1 MEREKPLRSANSI
14 KVSYKVIRYHV
25 KYRGVSSR
33 GNVLRPG
40 NFVCKEASPKTL
52 HGLTIMLLNTMD
64 KKIGVVDLLEKRT
77 ESHQETD
84 FIVVICKNKECV
96 IPVDEVKDI
105 FQTVEN
111 DIVPIPP
118 FAAKGMKKTSLEG
131 CFRSAMP

>member
-1 MEREKPLRSANSI
+1 MSSI
-14 KVSYKVIRYHV
+14 VVFRAGETYFGLETSFVRAITKDIAWTDNNVAEYH
-25 KYRGVSSR
+25 GQ
-33 GNVLRPG
+33 
-40 NFVCKEASPKTL
+40 
-52 HGLTIMLLNTMD
+52 
-64 KKIGVVDLLEKRT
+64 KIGVVDLLEKRT

-118 FAAKGMKKTSLEG
+118 FAAKGMKKNF
-131 CFRSAMP
+131 FRGVFPISNALILLLDVRRF

>member
-1 MEREKPLRSANSI
+1 MSSI
-14 KVSYKVIRYHV
+14 VVFRVGDTYFGLETSFVRAITKDIAWTDNNVAEYH
-25 KYRGVSSR
+25 GQ
-33 GNVLRPG
+33 
-40 NFVCKEASPKTL
+40 
-52 HGLTIMLLNTMD
+52 
-64 KKIGVVDLLEKRT
+64 KIGVVDLLEKRT

-118 FAAKGMKKTSLEG
+118 FAAKGMKKNF
-131 CFRSAMP
+131 FRGVFPISNALILLLDVRRF

>member
-1 MEREKPLRSANSI
+1 MSSI
-14 KVSYKVIRYHV
+14 VVFRVGETYFGLETSFVRAITKDIAWTDNNVAEYH
-25 KYRGVSSR
+25 GQ
-33 GNVLRPG
+33 
-40 NFVCKEASPKTL
+40 
-52 HGLTIMLLNTMD
+52 
-64 KKIGVVDLLEKRT
+64 KIGVVDLLEKRT

-118 FAAKGMKKTSLEG
+118 FAAKGMKKNF
-131 CFRSAMP
+131 FRGVFPISNALVLLLDVRRF

>member
-1 MEREKPLRSANSI
+1 MSSI
-14 KVSYKVIRYHV
+14 VVFRVGETYFGLETSFVRAITKDIAWTDNNVAEYH
-25 KYRGVSSR
+25 GQ
-33 GNVLRPG
+33 
-40 NFVCKEASPKTL
+40 
-52 HGLTIMLLNTMD
+52 
-64 KKIGVVDLLEKRT
+64 KIGVVDLLEKRT

-118 FAAKGMKKTSLEG
+118 FAAKGMKKNF
-131 CFRSAMP
+131 FRGVFPISNALILLLDVRRF